1 MPRIRITPVSAGSL
15 TIVEV
20 PEGGASGVL
29 SEAYLNATDAVIP
42 AHSLV
47 RVTSGGGL
55 ALVDASDKTTA
66 SASGFLVNTTNPGE
80 AGRILTAGASNYLRE
95 PGSPIPANNAML
107 YASHVTP
114 GTATCVAP
122 QTEGGSLVQL
132 GRVANGKVL
141 VNLRLEVEL
150 Y

>member
-1 MPRIRITPVSAGSL
+1 MPRIRITPISAGSL

-20 PEGGASGVL
+20 PDGGASGIVT
-29 SEAYLNATDAVIP
+29 EAYPNATDAALP
-42 AHSLV
+42 AYALV
-47 RVTSGGGL
+47 RVTAGGGL
-55 ALVDASDKTTA
+55 ASVDAAVSATA
-66 SASGFLVNTTNPGE
+66 SASGFLVSTTNPG
-80 AGRILTAGASNYLRE
+80 AVGRVLTSGTSNYIRE

-107 YASHVTP
+107 YASHTTP

-141 VNLRLEVEL
+141 INLRLEVEL
-150 Y
+150 S